1 MRMKTVIILLAVAV
15 SIVVSVGVYLYA
27 YSNQVLEDAPAPD
40 ILKQEAT
47 ETNTMEKENDSVPVT
62 TAPAPATAP
71 AAAAPVPPPAS
82 AADTSEKALVIDALL
97 KRQVL
102 LETGNLP
109 EIRAYLAKAVSES
122 AQAQFAATSDE
133 DFKNI
138 IEFLASMSITR
149 DMLTAD
155 STEWTFEANV
165 ARAKIHISDSE
176 RITLEARKV
185 DGVWY

>member
-1 MRMKTVIILLAVAV
+1 MKMKIVIILLAVV
-15 SIVVSVGVYLYA
+15 GSIVAGVGAYLYT
-27 YSNQVLEDAPAPD
+27 NQATDVAPIPD
-40 ILKQEAT
+40 TAITPST
-47 ETNTMEKENDSVPVT
+47 ETNTMEKENDSVPVSA
-62 TAPAPATAP
+62 APTPATAP
-71 AAAAPVPPPAS
+71 TAAAPAQSQAS
-82 AADTSEKALVIDALL
+82 ATDTSEKALVIEALL
-97 KRQVL
+97 KRQAL

-149 DMLTAD
+149 DMLTAER
-155 STEWTFEANV
+155 TEWTFESNV
-165 ARAKIHISDSE
+165 ARVKIHISDSE